1 MNWDAI
7 GAVGEIA
14 GAAGV
19 IITLVYLSIQLRQ
32 SIKASKL
39 TAIQSSMENSARFSE
54 ILSTDDEF
62 AEVFWRGLADPHDL
76 DAIDRRKFVS
86 ALNVFMR
93 RESVAFYLHKEGV
106 MPDHLWQA
114 RVAVI
119 SGTLNQPGFHL
130 YLETVAETIP
140 NDFREFLED
149 RVKEDSNLND
159 QAKEL
164 LFQRDE

>member
-1 MNWDAI
+1 MNWDAV
-7 GAVGEIA
+7 GALAEIA

-19 IITLVYLSIQLRQ
+19 IITLLYLSIQLRQ
-32 SIKASKL
+32 STKATKL

-54 ILSTDDEF
+54 LLSTDDDL
-62 AEVFWRGLADPHDL
+62 AAVFWRGLSAPQEL
-76 DAIDRRKFVS
+76 DATDLRKFVS

-114 RVAVI
+114 RIAVI

-130 YLETVAETIP
+130 YLETVAETLP
-140 NDFREFLED
+140 DDFRAFLEA
-149 RVKEDSNLND
+149 RVREKSTLND
-159 QAKEL
+159 KAREL
-164 LFQRDE
+164 LFDKDG

>member
-1 MNWDAI
+1 MNWDVI
-7 GAVGEIA
+7 GALAEIA

-19 IITLVYLSIQLRQ
+19 IITLLYLSIQLRQ
-32 SIKASKL
+32 STQASKL

-54 ILSTDDEF
+54 ILSTDDEV
-62 AEVFWRGLADPHDL
+62 AAVFWKGLSDPQEL
-76 DAIDRRKFVS
+76 SATDRRKFVS

-130 YLETVAETIP
+130 YLETASETLP
-140 NDFREFLED
+140 DDFRKFLAASMKD
-149 RVKEDSNLND
+149 NSTLNNK
-159 QAKEL
+159 AREL
-164 LFQRDE
+164 LFQKDS

>member
-7 GAVGEIA
+7 GAVGEII

-19 IITLVYLSIQLRQ
+19 IITLLYLSIQVRQ

-39 TAIQSSMENSARFSE
+39 SAIQSSMENSARFSE
-54 ILSTDDEF
+54 ILCTDTELS
-62 AEVFWRGLADPHDL
+62 EVFWRGLADPHEL
-76 DAIDRRKFVS
+76 NAADRRKFVG

-93 RESVAFYLHKEGV
+93 REAVAFFLHQEGV
-106 MPDHLWQA
+106 MPDHFWQA
-114 RVAVI
+114 RVAVM

-130 YLETVAETIP
+130 YLETASGTLP
-140 NDFREFLED
+140 SDFRDFLEE
-149 RVKEDSNLND
+149 RMKEESTLND

-164 LFQRDE
+164 LFQKDE